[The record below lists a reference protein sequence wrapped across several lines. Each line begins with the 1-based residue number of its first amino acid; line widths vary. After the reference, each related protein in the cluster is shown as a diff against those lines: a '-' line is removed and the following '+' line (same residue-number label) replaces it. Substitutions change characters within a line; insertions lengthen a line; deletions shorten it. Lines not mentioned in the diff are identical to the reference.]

1 MREGENVREGG
12 PGYPGI
18 GKLRRSERCIETKK
32 TIKPP
37 PSSCA
42 SCRADSVPVTVAGC
56 GDIEVEL
63 QPWKLTVR
71 AVAPAAAAW
80 RRLEPG
86 KEISHFVVKSRWIF
100 SLGS

>member
-1 MREGENVREGG
+1 MREGG
-12 PGYPGI
+12 PGNPGI
-18 GKLRRSERCIETKK
+18 GKLRRGDRCIETKK
-32 TIKPP
+32 TIK
-37 PSSCA
+37 A
-42 SCRADSVPVTVAGC
+42 HEGGADSVPVTVAGC

-86 KEISHFVVKSRWIF
+86 KEISSGSHFAVKSRWIF
-100 SLGS
+100 SLVS

>member
-1 MREGENVREGG
+1 MREDENVREGG

-18 GKLRRSERCIETKK
+18 GKLRRSDRCIETKK
-32 TIKPP
+32 TIKAP
-37 PSSCA
+37 PSCG
-42 SCRADSVPVTVAGC
+42 ADSVPVTVAGC

-86 KEISHFVVKSRWIF
+86 KEMSSGSHFAVKSRWIF